1 MPTPPQSTILCVD
14 DDRVTLR
21 VIERLL
27 TNNGYTALTAES
39 GEQALQILQTTKPDL
54 ILLDVM
60 MPGMDGYEVCAK
72 LQQDKDLSYIPVIF
86 STAREEEEDKTR
98 AFALGAV
105 DYLVKPTPN
114 DVLLQKVAS
123 HLKTKA
129 RWQDLETPLPRRP
142 ETHASDFLQFK
153 TFLSTHLSLTPAKRA
168 ILPTL

>member
-27 TNNGYTALTAES
+27 TNNGYTALTAEN
-39 GEQALQILQTTKPDL
+39 GEQALEIMQTTKPDL

-114 DVLLQKVAS
+114 DVLLQKVAF

-129 RWQDLETPLPRRP
+129 QWQDLGQTPLPRRP
-142 ETHASDFLQFK
+142 ETQPSDFLQFK
-153 TFLSTHLSLTPAKRA
+153 TFLSTRLSLTPPKRA
-168 ILPTL
+168 